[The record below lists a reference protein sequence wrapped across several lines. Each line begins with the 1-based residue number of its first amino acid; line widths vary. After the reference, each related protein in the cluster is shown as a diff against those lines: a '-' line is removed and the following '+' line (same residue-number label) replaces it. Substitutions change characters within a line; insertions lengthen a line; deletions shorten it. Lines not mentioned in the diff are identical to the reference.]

1 MEERR
6 KQILIVDD
14 SAAIRKIVRMVLENE
29 GYSVEEAPDGLDG
42 VAKTEGTRFDL
53 VISDVNM
60 PKLDGFGFL
69 KKVRENPANK
79 FLPILMLTTEHEE
92 SKKEQGMA
100 AGARAWLVKPFKP
113 AQLLEAVARLMH

>member
-1 MEERR
+1 MEGQ
-6 KQILIVDD
+6 KKNILIVDD
-14 SAAIRKIVRMVLENE
+14 SAAIRKIVTMVLENE
-29 GYSVEEAPDGLDG
+29 GYAVDEAVDGLEG
-42 VAKTEGTRFDL
+42 VARIEAKRFDL

-92 SKKEQGMA
+92 SKKEQGMQ